1 MSLFL
6 SVFIISKLTIA
17 LFMPHDRKT
26 ILYVI
31 TKSELG
37 GAQGHVY
44 DLMKSLHRDY
54 QVHLAVGAPGLL
66 TEKAIDLGIKVHIIA
81 NLKRK
86 IDPAN
91 DLRSIQQCIAII
103 KSVKPDLVHCHSSKA
118 GVVARIAAWICRV
131 PVIFTAH
138 GWGFDPR
145 SPKLQRNI
153 ALGVEK
159 ILAPISTKIICVSE
173 SDRQLAI
180 LLKVTPSKLV
190 VTVHNGIATEAITM
204 AVPERQPPQ
213 LIMVARFNRAQKD
226 QHTLMQAIA
235 QIDRP
240 IQLILVG
247 TGPDWEES
255 KNIAKQ
261 LGILDRVS
269 FLGDRLDV
277 PDLLADSQ
285 IFVLSTHYEGAPI
298 SILEA
303 MRCGLPIVATNVNGI
318 PEQVADN
325 VTGLL
330 VPHQDVDALTAAISS
345 LIDDPQR
352 RQQMGV
358 AGRQKFIQEFTV
370 EQMVEK
376 TELVYRSVLSK
387 K

>member
-1 MSLFL
+1 MPQ
-6 SVFIISKLTIA
+6 IA
-17 LFMPHDRKT
+17 RKT

-44 DLMKSLHRDY
+44 DLIKSLHQDY
-54 QVHLAVGAPGLL
+54 EIHLAVGAPGLL
-66 TEKAIDLGIKVHIIA
+66 TDKVTDLGIKVHIIA
-81 NLKRK
+81 NLKRR
-86 IDPAN
+86 INPSS
-91 DLRSIQQCIAII
+91 DLKSIQQCIAII
-103 KSVKPDLVHCHSSKA
+103 KLIKPDLVHCHSSKA

-145 SPKLQRNI
+145 SPRLQRNI

-180 LLKVTPSKLV
+180 SLKVTAPKLV
-190 VTVHNGIATEAITM
+190 VTIHNGIANETVPIA
-204 AVPERQPPQ
+204 APERQPAK
-213 LIMVARFNRAQKD
+213 LIMVARFNRSQKD

-235 QIDRP
+235 KLENP
-240 IQLILVG
+240 IELVFVG

-255 KNIAKQ
+255 KNMAKD
-261 LGILDRVS
+261 LKIDDRVA

-277 PDLLADSQ
+277 PELLADAQ

-298 SILEA
+298 CILEA
-303 MRCGLPIVATNVNGI
+303 MRCGLPVIATNVNGI
-318 PEQVADN
+318 PEQVTDR

-330 VPHQDVDALTAAISS
+330 VPHQDVSALSNAIANLTSDPIVRHRMGTA
-345 LIDDPQR
+345 
-352 RQQMGV
+352 GKH
-358 AGRQKFIQEFTV
+358 KFIDEFTV
-370 EQMVEK
+370 EKMIGK
-376 TELVYRSVLSK
+376 TEVLYRSILE
-387 K
+387 

>member
-1 MSLFL
+1 MPQ
-6 SVFIISKLTIA
+6 IA
-17 LFMPHDRKT
+17 RKT

-37 GAQGHVY
+37 GAQAHVY
-44 DLMKSLHRDY
+44 DLMRSLHQDY
-54 QVHLAVGAPGLL
+54 AVHLAVGAPGVL
-66 TEKAIDLGIKVHIIA
+66 TEKAIELGVKVHIID
-81 NLKRK
+81 NLKRS
-86 IDPAN
+86 INPAS
-91 DLRSIQQCIAII
+91 DLRSIQQCVAII
-103 KSVKPDLVHCHSSKA
+103 KLVKPDLVHCHSSKA
-118 GVVARIAAWICRV
+118 GVVARLAAWRCRV

-145 SPKLQRNI
+145 SPRLQRNI

-159 ILAPISTKIICVSE
+159 ALAPISTKIICVSE

-180 LLKVTPSKLV
+180 SLKVTSPELA
-190 VTVHNGIATEAITM
+190 VTIHNGIATEVIAT
-204 AVPERQPPQ
+204 AVPSRQPPK

-226 QHTLMQAIA
+226 QYTLMQAIA
-235 QIDRP
+235 KLSEP
-240 IQLILVG
+240 IKLIFVG
-247 TGPDWEES
+247 TGPDWEAS
-255 KNIAKQ
+255 KTMAQ
-261 LGILDRVS
+261 DLGITDRVS

-303 MRCGLPIVATNVNGI
+303 MRCGLPIIATNVNGI
-318 PEQVADN
+318 PEQVADG

-330 VPHQDVDALTAAISS
+330 VPHQDVDALTAAISK
-345 LIDDPQR
+345 LVNNPDL

-358 AGRQKFIQEFTV
+358 AGKHKFAKEFTV

-376 TELVYRSVLSK
+376 TELLYRSILSTNIR
-387 K
+387 

>member
-1 MSLFL
+1 MPQ
-6 SVFIISKLTIA
+6 LT
-17 LFMPHDRKT
+17 RKT

-37 GAQGHVY
+37 GAQAHVY

-54 QVHLAVGAPGLL
+54 DLHLAVGAPGVL
-66 TEKAIDLGIKVHIIA
+66 TEKAIDLGAKVHIIN
-81 NLKRK
+81 NLKRS
-86 IDPAN
+86 INPTS
-91 DLRSIQQCIAII
+91 DLKSIQECVGII
-103 KSVKPDLVHCHSSKA
+103 KLVKPDLVHCHSSKA
-118 GVVARIAAWICRV
+118 GVVARLAAWICRV

-145 SPKLQRNI
+145 SPRLQRNI

-159 ILAPISTKIICVSE
+159 VLAPISTKIICVSE

-180 LLKVTPSKLV
+180 SLKVTSPELA
-190 VTVHNGIATEAITM
+190 VTIHNGIDNKSIAT
-204 AVPERQPPQ
+204 AVPERQPAK

-226 QHTLMQAIA
+226 QHTLMKAISKLT
-235 QIDRP
+235 DP
-240 IQLILVG
+240 IELILVG
-247 TGPDWEES
+247 TGPDWEAS
-255 KNIAKQ
+255 KTIAKD
-261 LGILDRVS
+261 LGITDRVA

-277 PDLLADSQ
+277 PNLLANSQ

-303 MRCGLPIVATNVNGI
+303 MRCGLPIIATNVNGI
-318 PEQVADN
+318 PEQVADG

-330 VPHQDVDALTAAISS
+330 VPHQDVDALASAISK
-345 LIDDPQR
+345 LVKDPDR

-358 AGRQKFIQEFTV
+358 AGKHKFAKEFTV

-376 TELVYRSVLSK
+376 TELLYRSILNSVK
-387 K
+387 

>member
-1 MSLFL
+1 MPQ
-6 SVFIISKLTIA
+6 IA
-17 LFMPHDRKT
+17 RKT

-37 GAQGHVY
+37 GAQAHVY
-44 DLMKSLHRDY
+44 DLIKSLHRDY
-54 QVHLAVGAPGLL
+54 DIHLAVGTPGLL
-66 TEKAIDLGIKVHIIA
+66 TKKVEDLGIRVHVIS
-81 NLKRK
+81 NLQRR
-86 IDPAN
+86 IDLAN
-91 DLRSIQQCIAII
+91 DIKSIQQCIAII
-103 KSVKPDLVHCHSSKA
+103 KLIKPDLVHCHSSKA
-118 GVVARIAAWICRV
+118 GVVARLAAWICRV

-145 SPKLQRNI
+145 SPRLRRNI

-159 ILAPISTKIICVSE
+159 LLAPLSTKIICVSE

-180 LLKVTPSKLV
+180 SLKVTPPRLV
-190 VTVHNGIATEAITM
+190 MTIHNGIVNESRLAAI
-204 AVPERQPPQ
+204 PERASLK

-226 QHTLMQAIA
+226 QHTLMKAIA
-235 QIDRP
+235 KINKP
-240 IQLILVG
+240 IQLTLVG

-255 KNIAKQ
+255 KRTAES
-261 LGILDRVS
+261 LGITDRVA

-303 MRCGLPIVATNVNGI
+303 MRCGLPIIATNVNGI
-318 PEQVADN
+318 PEQVADG

-330 VPHQDVDALTAAISS
+330 VPHQDVDALSAAISK
-345 LIDDPQR
+345 LANDPER
-352 RQQMGV
+352 RHQMGA
-358 AGRQKFIQEFTV
+358 AGKNKFVREFTV

-376 TELVYRSVLSK
+376 TASLYRSILALK
-387 K
+387 

>member
-1 MSLFL
+1 MPQ
-6 SVFIISKLTIA
+6 IA
-17 LFMPHDRKT
+17 RKT

-44 DLMKSLHRDY
+44 DLIKSLHQDY
-54 QVHLAVGAPGLL
+54 EIHLAVGAPGLL
-66 TEKAIDLGIKVHIIA
+66 TDKATDLGIRVHIISKLQRRI
-81 NLKRK
+81 NLSS
-86 IDPAN
+86 
-91 DLRSIQQCIAII
+91 DLKSIQQCIAII
-103 KSVKPDLVHCHSSKA
+103 KLIKPDLVHCHSSKA

-145 SPKLQRNI
+145 SPRLQRNI

-180 LLKVTPSKLV
+180 SLKVTVPKLV
-190 VTVHNGIATEAITM
+190 VTIHNGIDPESTTT
-204 AVPERQPPQ
+204 AVPARQPPQ

-235 QIDRP
+235 KVNQP
-240 IQLILVG
+240 IELILVG
-247 TGPDWEES
+247 TGSDWEES
-255 KNIAKQ
+255 KSMAKN
-261 LGILDRVS
+261 LGITDRVT

-277 PDLLADSQ
+277 PDLLANSQ

-318 PEQVADN
+318 PEQVADGI
-325 VTGLL
+325 TGLL
-330 VPHQDVDALTAAISS
+330 VPHQDVSALTAAISN
-345 LIDDPQR
+345 LVADPERR
-352 RQQMGV
+352 RQMGI
-358 AGRQKFIQEFTV
+358 AGRQKFLQEFTV

-376 TELVYRSVLSK
+376 TEVLYRSYTVDS
-387 K
+387 

>member
-1 MSLFL
+1 MPQ
-6 SVFIISKLTIA
+6 IA
-17 LFMPHDRKT
+17 RKT

-44 DLMKSLHRDY
+44 DLIKSLQQDY
-54 QVHLAVGAPGLL
+54 DIHLAVGATGIL
-66 TEKAIDLGIKVHIIA
+66 TKKVEDLGIRVHIIS
-81 NLKRK
+81 NLKRR
-86 IDPAN
+86 IDLAN

-103 KSVKPDLVHCHSSKA
+103 KLVKPDLVHCHSSKA
-118 GVVARIAAWICRV
+118 GVVSRLAAWICRV

-145 SPKLQRNI
+145 SPLVRRNI
-153 ALGVEK
+153 ALGIEK

-180 LLKVTPSKLV
+180 ALKVTPPRLV
-190 VTVHNGIATEAITM
+190 VTIHNGIVNESILT
-204 AVPERQPPQ
+204 AVPERASLK

-226 QHTLMQAIA
+226 QHTLMKAIA
-235 QIDRP
+235 KIDRP
-240 IQLILVG
+240 IQLTLVG

-255 KNIAKQ
+255 KNTAEN
-261 LGILDRVS
+261 LGITDRVT

-303 MRCGLPIVATNVNGI
+303 MRCGLPIIATNVNGI
-318 PEQVADN
+318 PEQVADG
-325 VTGLL
+325 VTGIL
-330 VPHQDVDALTAAISS
+330 VPHQDVDALSAAIST
-345 LIDDPQR
+345 LANDPDR
-352 RQQMGV
+352 RHQMGR
-358 AGRQKFIQEFTV
+358 AGKHKFAQEFTV

-376 TELVYRSVLSK
+376 TELLYRSILTK

>member
-1 MSLFL
+1 
-6 SVFIISKLTIA
+6 
-17 LFMPHDRKT
+17 MPQLARKT
-26 ILYVI
+26 ILYII

-37 GAQGHVY
+37 GAQAHVY
-44 DLMKSLHRDY
+44 DLMRSLQRDY
-54 QVHLAVGAPGLL
+54 DVHLAVGAPGVL
-66 TEKAIDLGIKVHIIA
+66 TEKAIDLGAKVHIID
-81 NLKRK
+81 NLKRS
-86 IDPAN
+86 INPAS
-91 DLRSIQQCIAII
+91 DLKSIQQCMAII
-103 KSVKPDLVHCHSSKA
+103 KLVKPDLVHCHSSKA
-118 GVVARIAAWICRV
+118 GVVARIAAWRCRV

-145 SPKLQRNI
+145 SPFLQRNI
-153 ALGVEK
+153 ALSVEK

-180 LLKVTPSKLV
+180 SLKVTSPELV
-190 VTVHNGIATEAITM
+190 VTVHNGIENQEIATAT
-204 AVPERQPPQ
+204 PDRQPPK

-235 QIDRP
+235 KLTEP
-240 IQLILVG
+240 IELILVG
-247 TGPDWEES
+247 TGPDWEAS
-255 KNIAKQ
+255 KTIAHD
-261 LGILDRVS
+261 LGITDQVS

-303 MRCGLPIVATNVNGI
+303 MRCGLPIIATEVNGI
-318 PEQVADN
+318 PEQVADG

-330 VPHQDVDALTAAISS
+330 VPHQDVDALAAAISS
-345 LIDDPQR
+345 LVNDPQR

-358 AGRQKFIQEFTV
+358 AGNQKFAREFTV

-376 TELVYRSVLSK
+376 TELLYRSILDNN
-387 K
+387 